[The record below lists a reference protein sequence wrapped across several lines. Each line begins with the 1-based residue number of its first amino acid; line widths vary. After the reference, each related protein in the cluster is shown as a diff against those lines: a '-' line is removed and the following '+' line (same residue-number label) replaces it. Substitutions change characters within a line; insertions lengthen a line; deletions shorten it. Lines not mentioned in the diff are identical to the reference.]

1 MATSAQIE
9 DWPGKTG
16 VKMVTLSSPSIK
28 VMKKITVT
36 SLAKKTWK
44 HNSRSVYF
52 PLEQPFTQWSTL
64 EKVRR
69 KTETWSWV
77 LTRQVAVEISY
88 FTHCQLV
95 DNITPTADAS
105 HTHKCNKLQNFQAS
119 GYDGKENPF
128 FWGTTGRMTNRWKE
142 IWSIVSGDS
151 VGNLTCQFA
160 KPWFWT

>member
-36 SLAKKTWK
+36 SLAKETWK
-44 HNSRSVYF
+44 HNSRCVYF
-52 PLEQPFTQWSTL
+52 PLEPPFTQWSTL
-64 EKVRR
+64 EKVQR

-95 DNITPTADAS
+95 DNINANCMQMPAIHISAINCKIFRHQGTMAKKTRSSGAQRAEWPTGEKRSWA
-105 HTHKCNKLQNFQAS
+105 LFQ
-119 GYDGKENPF
+119 
-128 FWGTTGRMTNRWKE
+128 E
-142 IWSIVSGDS
+142 ILLV
-151 VGNLTCQFA
+151 T
-160 KPWFWT
+160 